1 MTREVAMKR
10 IAVGIVWLSLLLVH
24 APVLG
29 DSAEGTA
36 GWAALEERV
45 IGIYESVAPSVVN
58 VTGLTYVRN
67 PFYGGTTEEG
77 TGSGF
82 VYDALG
88 HIITNYHVI
97 EGTYAQIVTL
107 PSGEEYEAEIVGAD
121 PGNDLA
127 VLRIDA
133 GSELPAS
140 LALADSDE
148 LRVGQ
153 FVLAIGTPFGLE
165 QTLTTGIVSALGRVI
180 QGTEDDEF
188 IGEAIQTD
196 AAINPGNSGG
206 PLLDLDGEVIGVNS
220 QILSTSGSSAGVG
233 FAISSNTVRRVVP
246 QLIANGTYAH
256 PWIGVE
262 GVDLNAY
269 TVAVFEEIGA
279 QLPTD
284 EGVLVVGFDSGSP
297 AEAAGL
303 REGNRTIRYG
313 WYRIPVGGDVII
325 AVDGLPVAGMADLT
339 VYLETKTSIGDTVEL
354 TINRNGTEFTLPVL
368 VAEQPASS

>member
-1 MTREVAMKR
+1 MKR
-10 IAVGIVWLSLLLVH
+10 IAVGIVWAALLLVH

-29 DSAEGTA
+29 DTADVTAE
-36 GWAALEERV
+36 WAALEERV
-45 IGIYESVAPSVVN
+45 IAVYDAAGPAVVN

-82 VYDALG
+82 VYDEVG
-88 HIITNYHVI
+88 HIVTNYHVI

-127 VLRIDA
+127 VLQIDA
-133 GSELPAS
+133 GSELPAP

-206 PLLDLDGEVIGVNS
+206 PLLELDGDVIGVNS

-256 PWIGVE
+256 PWIGIE

-269 TVAVFEEIGA
+269 TVAAFEEIGA
-279 QLPTD
+279 ELPTD
-284 EGVLVVGFDSGSP
+284 EGILIVGFDDDSP
-297 AEAAGL
+297 AEDAGL
-303 REGNRTIRYG
+303 RGGNRTIRYG
-313 WYRIPVGGDVII
+313 WYRIPVGGDVIT
-325 AVDGLPVAGMADLT
+325 AVDGLTITSTAELT
-339 VYLETKTSIGDTVEL
+339 VYLETETTIGDTVEL
-354 TINRNGTEFTLPVL
+354 TINRNGTVLTLSVR
-368 VAEQPASS
+368 VAEQPASD